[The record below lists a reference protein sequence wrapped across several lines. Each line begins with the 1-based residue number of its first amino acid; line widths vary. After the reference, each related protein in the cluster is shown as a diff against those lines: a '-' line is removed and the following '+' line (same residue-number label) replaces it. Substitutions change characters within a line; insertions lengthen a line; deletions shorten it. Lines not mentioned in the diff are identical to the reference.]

1 VRLCIVI
8 DLNDLECSINQDN
21 HVRHL
26 RAENDNGTYE
36 EIQRIIQKFLIRL
49 KKKRTNIMGGSL
61 DLLIHTKALLT
72 DLILPRTGVV
82 GVFV

>member
-1 VRLCIVI
+1 
-8 DLNDLECSINQDN
+8 
-21 HVRHL
+21 
-26 RAENDNGTYE
+26 
-36 EIQRIIQKFLIRL
+36 
-49 KKKRTNIMGGSL
+49 MGGSL